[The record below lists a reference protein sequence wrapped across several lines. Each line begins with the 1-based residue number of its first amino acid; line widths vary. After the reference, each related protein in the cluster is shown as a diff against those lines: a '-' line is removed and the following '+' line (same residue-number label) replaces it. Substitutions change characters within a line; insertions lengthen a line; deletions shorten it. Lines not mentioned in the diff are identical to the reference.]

1 MMAQGAWGQSTP
13 APTSTKATAAP
24 SSTSSASII
33 ASTPATPA
41 ANSAAAEVGDGDDE
55 NVALQKEIEVT
66 LGIDHIEYLNFTP
79 STARGAI
86 SIGGANL
93 LKYELIPQK
102 RQITFKGL
110 KKGRTSVTMRD
121 DTGEIKAIYIV
132 DIKEH
137 GQQKVIRDLQEFLKD
152 VEGVEITTIGDT
164 VVVQGEI
171 VVPADIGRINMVLQ
185 KYSDVMNFVELSP
198 QSKVLVAKRMQDEI
212 QQSRISGVTVRV
224 VNGQFWLEGTV
235 ANAADKTKA
244 ENIVIAY
251 LPDNIESLA
260 RRMDTVQK
268 VQQTAIKNF
277 IVVSAKPPPPEVPK
291 LLKFTAQFV
300 ELSKDYGR
308 VFGFSWQPL
317 LSADSGV
324 ITVGKTTDGGVKTNS
339 SGTLSATIS
348 NLMPKLNSALSAG
361 HARVLQSGSVIT
373 EVGKQAKISKVT
385 KHQFVLGSGETAKT
399 GEAKDGFDL
408 TIGDTNGPVLIGDDT
423 IEVSLGLYVYMTKT
437 TDDAVPLE
445 VSNNL
450 STRLILKSHETGV
463 IGGLV
468 INNYTV
474 DYDKNPP
481 GGRKAPEDGSYLFSF
496 VRSKNIT
503 EGKSQF
509 VVFLTPEVVNSAAD
523 GVEKVKQKFRARS
536 IWWPDILSWWPE
548 VKVA

>member
-1 MMAQGAWGQSTP
+1 MKTLICFLALGWMATAAWGQST
-13 APTSTKATAAP
+13 ASP
-24 SSTSSASII
+24 SSA
-33 ASTPATPA
+33 ASTTPVATPIPAKTPVATPEA
-41 ANSAAAEVGDGDDE
+41 ADE
-55 NVALQKEIEVT
+55 ETASLQKEIEVT

-212 QQSRISGVTVRV
+212 QQSRIQGVTVRV

-235 ANAADKTKA
+235 ATAADKTKA
-244 ENIVIAY
+244 ENIAIAY

-277 IVVSAKPPPPEVPK
+277 IVVSSKPPPPEVPK

-300 ELSKDYGR
+300 ELAKDYSR

-317 LSADSGV
+317 LSADSGT
-324 ITVGKTTDGGVKTNS
+324 INIGKTYDGGVETSS
-339 SGTLSATIS
+339 SGTLTATIS
-348 NLMPKLNSALSAG
+348 NLMPKLHSALSAG
-361 HARVLQSGSVIT
+361 HARMLQSGSVIT
-373 EVGKQAKISKVT
+373 EVGKQAKISKVARR
-385 KHQFVLGSGETAKT
+385 QFVLGSGEWTRPT
-399 GEAKDGFDL
+399 EVKDGFDL
-408 TIGDTNGPVLIGDDT
+408 TIGDTQGPQLIGDDT
-423 IEVSLGLYVYMTKT
+423 IEVSLGLYVYMTKS
-437 TDDAVPLE
+437 TDSSTPLE

-468 INNYTV
+468 TSSYGV

-481 GGRKAPEDGSYLFSF
+481 DGKTAPSNGSYLFSF
-496 VRSKNIT
+496 IRSKNIS
-503 EGKSQF
+503 EDKSQF
-509 VVFLTPEVVNSAAD
+509 VIFLTPEVVNSASE
-523 GVEKVKQKFRARS
+523 GVEKVKQKFRARR
-536 IWWPDILSWWPE
+536 L
-548 VKVA
+548 

>member
-1 MMAQGAWGQSTP
+1 MLLALVFIAYQADAQTAAADNPNPGP
-13 APTSTKATAAP
+13 AAGTPTSTPTPENAEDETA
-24 SSTSSASII
+24 
-33 ASTPATPA
+33 
-41 ANSAAAEVGDGDDE
+41 
-55 NVALQKEIEVT
+55 ALQKEIEVT

-185 KYSDVMNFVELSP
+185 KYGDVMNFVELSP

-212 QQSRISGVTVRV
+212 QQSGIQGVTVRV
-224 VNGQFWLEGTV
+224 VNGQFWLEGQV
-235 ANAADKTKA
+235 ANVGDKTKA
-244 ENIVIAY
+244 ENIAIAY

-277 IVVSAKPPPPEVPK
+277 IIVSSKPAPPEVPK

-300 ELSKDYGR
+300 ELSKDYNKL
-308 VFGFSWQPL
+308 FGFAWQPL
-317 LSADSGV
+317 LSGDSSS
-324 ITVGKTTDGGVKTNS
+324 ISVGKTVDGGMKTS
-339 SGTLSATIS
+339 SNGTLSATIS
-348 NLMPKLNSALSAG
+348 NLMPKLSSALSSG
-361 HARVLQSGSVIT
+361 HARMLQSGSVIT
-373 EVGKQAKISKVT
+373 EVGKQAKISKIT
-385 KHQFVLGSGETAKT
+385 KRYFMLGSGEYAKS
-399 GEAKDGFDL
+399 GEASQGFSL
-408 TIGDTNGPVLIGDDT
+408 TVGDTNGPQLIGDDT
-423 IEVSLGLYVYMTKT
+423 IEVSLGLNVYMMLTADSDT
-437 TDDAVPLE
+437 PPQQVTND
-445 VSNNL
+445 L
-450 STRLILKSHETGV
+450 STRLVLKSHETGV

-468 INNYTV
+468 MNTYSV

-481 GGRKAPEDGSYLFSF
+481 GGAQQATEGSYLFSF
-496 VRSKNIT
+496 VRSKKIQ
-503 EGKSQF
+503 EAKSQF
-509 VVFLTPEVVNSAAD
+509 VIFITPEVVNSAAE
-523 GVEKVKQKFRARS
+523 GVEKVKQKFRARRN
-536 IWWPDILSWWPE
+536 
-548 VKVA
+548 